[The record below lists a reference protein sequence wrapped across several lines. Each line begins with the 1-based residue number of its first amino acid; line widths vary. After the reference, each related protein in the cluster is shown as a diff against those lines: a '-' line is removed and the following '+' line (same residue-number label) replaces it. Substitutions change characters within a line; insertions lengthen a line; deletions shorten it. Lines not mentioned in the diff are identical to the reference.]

1 VRERSWL
8 DRMMNSV
15 GNTLDE
21 WAAMMTT
28 AEFWGVFAIAATV
41 IGFLLAA
48 GLMLTDFD
56 MVRMGNCFNASN
68 LNAYVLFNI
77 LLFFVFDGLL
87 AIGEIFNY
95 FDSKKRGV
103 PHKRSPL
110 FWFTVITLGLG
121 SVGLVMVKSSC
132 G

>member
-1 VRERSWL
+1 MTSI
-8 DRMMNSV
+8 

-21 WAAMMTT
+21 WGTMMTT
-28 AEFWGVFAIAATV
+28 AEFWAVFAIAATV
-41 IGFLLAA
+41 VGFLLAA

-56 MVRMGNCFNASN
+56 LVRMGNCFNANN

-103 PHKRSPL
+103 PHKRSQL

-121 SVGLVMVKSSC
+121 SVGLILVKNSC